1 MPPVSCQDTGGKSNV
16 PNIHAVDLVTLTVT
30 GGLPLIPGIS
40 APITLGEVRL
50 LTLLLASELTA
61 SNLSNQLI
69 DVGLFVK
76 AGKPLGAPTGN
87 KYYDAYKETVEAF
100 ILQLDYLA
108 LVARGTFLLS

>member
-1 MPPVSCQDTGGKSNV
+1 MTLMVS
-16 PNIHAVDLVTLTVT
+16 
-30 GGLPLIPGIS
+30 GGLPLILGIS

-76 AGKPLGAPTGN
+76 AGKIILIYIKMQDRTLG
-87 KYYDAYKETVEAF
+87 K
-100 ILQLDYLA
+100 
-108 LVARGTFLLS
+108 